1 MLDDAS
7 RGAVVEHAASF
18 LRPKGGAITA
28 GMAQRFRR
36 QVVAAA
42 IFLSIPEDLSHDP
55 IDIKISFRAISSSIF
70 NFQQSCYHRMILQSI
85 FTQMTNLFVR

>member
-55 IDIKISFRAISSSIF
+55 IDVKIFFRAIKLEYLQAST
-70 NFQQSCYHRMILQSI
+70 ILQS
-85 FTQMTNLFVR
+85 QNNSPVHLYADD